1 MTWSWS
7 VSAVID
13 VDVCMVWSWLV
24 RYPGK
29 ANEGRMFGT
38 VRTLDNAKGVI
49 SLDCDTLPP
58 YQQYGRPAQLC
69 TYGVVSR
76 SGWVMVDDSV
86 RPRLDND
93 PVWPWVMDPPS
104 LPQVT
109 AAGA

>member
-1 MTWSWS
+1 MCSTTAS
-7 VSAVID
+7 D
-13 VDVCMVWSWLV
+13 GLLNGEQKLTERD
-24 RYPGK
+24 
-29 ANEGRMFGT
+29 
-38 VRTLDNAKGVI
+38 TLDNAKGVI